1 MVDGGSDSV
10 NQAARLLGMKPGDAL
25 ELKLR

>member
-10 NQAARLLGMKPGDAL
+10 NQAARLLGVQPGDAL
-25 ELKLR
+25 ELRLR